1 MEGRKLALVLLL
13 VVFLEQPLLLN
24 AEAKPLFWRK
34 QSKCRN
40 PSGNWY
46 NNLRGRIHFNCPRG
60 KHAIKL
66 TVIFMSPC
74 AARIVIPFDPVSS
87 YLTLRHFRTTSSL
100 FLKASLGAHAFI
112 CKYNFIHMATS
123 LICVWIRIYF
133 HTKALGLSL
142 KKEAWGNAEKVLKYF
157 FQIISYCPPSTK
169 VA

>member
-24 AEAKPLFWRK
+24 AEPWWGKSKW
-34 QSKCRN
+34 KCRT
-40 PSGNWY
+40 PPGKWY
-46 NNLRGRIHFNCPRG
+46 NKLRGRIHFNCPKG
-60 KHAIKL
+60 KHEIKL

-112 CKYNFIHMATS
+112 CKSIFIHMAMS

-157 FQIISYCPPSTK
+157 VQIISYCPPSTK